1 MSISPKKPKKKHI
14 KRPIWWSLVLGILI
28 PICSLGCY
36 HLSTIFSYQI
46 QQYIS
51 DHHQSYARYAY
62 IILSGSLYSGL
73 VWAIF
78 IPLWSW
84 WKLLGSKRLNWWHW
98 SFLLMS
104 FVATSPVLA
113 YFYFMAYHET
123 EAIPLI
129 ISHRGLDGH
138 QAVENTIEA
147 LQTVSQSKPD
157 YVEIDVFETADLQF
171 VVFHDAT
178 LERLGSSKTPH
189 DLTLD
194 QLTQMTLTDSEHGH
208 TGKIPSLDAIL
219 AEAKRLNQKLLIDF
233 KTSKKDS
240 PNMVETFLNHY
251 QAQME
256 EQGHQLQ
263 ASDVSFM
270 RQVLSY
276 KPAFQTFLIAESPLQ
291 VEIPGLTGYSVQLLV
306 MTEDIYRHIIEKG
319 ISIYVW
325 TINESGGVSEAEY
338 LAVDG
343 IITDFVSQTKNDLEN
358 IKTYRDYTWLYYE
371 RLHGIHQLGFP

>member
-1 MSISPKKPKKKHI
+1 MSKMKKKRI
-14 KRPIWWSLVLGILI
+14 KRPIWLSFLIGII
-28 PICSLGCY
+28 TPICSLGCY
-36 HLSTIFSYQI
+36 YLSTIFFYQI
-46 QQYIS
+46 QLYVS
-51 DHHQSYARYAY
+51 DHHQIYARYAY
-62 IILSGSLYSGL
+62 IILSGLLYSSL
-73 VWAIF
+73 IWAIL
-78 IPLWSW
+78 IPLWVW

-98 SFLLMS
+98 SFLLVS
-104 FVATSPVLA
+104 FLFTSPVLS
-113 YFYFMAYHET
+113 YFCFMAYHET

-129 ISHRGLDGH
+129 ISHRGLDGN

-147 LQTVSQSKPD
+147 LQTVSKSKPD

-171 VVFHDAT
+171 VIFHDAT
-178 LERLGSSKTPH
+178 LGRLGSSKTPH

-219 AEAKRLNQKLLIDF
+219 AEAKRLKQKLLIDF

-240 PNMVETFLNHY
+240 PNMVENFLSKY

-263 ASDVSFM
+263 ASDVPFM
-270 RQVLSY
+270 RQVLTY
-276 KPAFQTFLIAESPLQ
+276 KPSFKTFLIAESPLE

-306 MTEDIYRHIIEKG
+306 MTEDMYHHIVKKG
-319 ISIYVW
+319 VSIYVW
-325 TINESGGVSEAEY
+325 TVNESGAVGEAEY

-343 IITDFVSQTKNDLEN
+343 IITDFVSNTKTDLEN
-358 IKTYRDYTWLYYE
+358 IKIYRDYTWLYYKQ
-371 RLHGIHQLGFP
+371 LHTVHWMPFF

>member
-1 MSISPKKPKKKHI
+1 MMTSSKNIYR
-14 KRPIWWSLVLGILI
+14 KRPLWWSLLLGILA
-28 PICSLGCY
+28 PICSLTFY
-36 HLSTIFSYQI
+36 HLATISFYLI
-46 QQYIS
+46 QQYVN
-51 DHHQSYARYAY
+51 DHHQVYARYTY
-62 IILSGSLYSGL
+62 IILSGFLYSSL
-73 VWAIF
+73 VWAVL
-78 IPLWSW
+78 IPLWMW

-98 SFLLMS
+98 SFWLISLL
-104 FVATSPVLA
+104 FTSPVLA
-113 YFYFMAYHET
+113 YFSFMAYHET

-147 LQTVSQSKPD
+147 LQTVSKSKPD
-157 YVEIDVFETADLQF
+157 YVEIDVFETADLEF

-178 LERLGSSKTPH
+178 LEKVGSKKTPH
-189 DLTLD
+189 DLTLAE
-194 QLTQMTLTDSEHGH
+194 LTQLTLTDPEHGH
-208 TGKIPSLDAIL
+208 SGKIPSLDAIL

-240 PNMVETFLNHY
+240 PNMSETFLNKY
-251 QAQME
+251 QTQME

-263 ASDVSFM
+263 ASDVPFM

-276 KPAFQTFLIAESPLQ
+276 KPAFETFLIAESPLE

-325 TINESGGVSEAEY
+325 TVNESGGVSEAEY

-343 IITDFVSQTKNDLEN
+343 IITDFVSNTKQDLEA
-358 IKTYRDYTWLYYE
+358 IKTYRNYTWLFYE
-371 RLHGIHQLGFP
+371 RLHSIHQLGFP